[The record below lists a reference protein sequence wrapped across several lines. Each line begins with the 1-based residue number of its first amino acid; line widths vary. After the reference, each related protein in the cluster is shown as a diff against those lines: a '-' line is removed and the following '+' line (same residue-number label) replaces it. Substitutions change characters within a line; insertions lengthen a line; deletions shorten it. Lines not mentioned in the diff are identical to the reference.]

1 MPWGVLPPMPFL
13 GFTLS
18 PDSTLIINQL
28 FTVTS
33 DTSRAVSVTLKSRKR
48 FRQHSIPMIIIT
60 SKSKITEIEGVFF
73 YFVPAGEQFHYSL
86 DIA

>member
-1 MPWGVLPPMPFL
+1 MSIL
-13 GFTLS
+13 GFALS

-33 DTSRAVSVTLKSRKR
+33 DTSGAVSVTMKPIKR
-48 FRQHSIPMIIIT
+48 FRQHTRPMIIIT
-60 SKSKITEIEGVFF
+60 SKSKITEIEGVIF
-73 YFVPAGEQFHYSL
+73 YFAPAGEQFHYSL